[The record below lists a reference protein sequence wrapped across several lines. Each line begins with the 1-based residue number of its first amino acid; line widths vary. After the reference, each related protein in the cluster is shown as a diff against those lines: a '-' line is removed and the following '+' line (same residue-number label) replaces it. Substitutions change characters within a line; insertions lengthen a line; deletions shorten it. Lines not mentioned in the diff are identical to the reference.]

1 MKILSLTAGAAQMYC
16 GSCLRDNTLAAEL
29 KREGHD
35 VVLLPLY
42 TPTRTD
48 DANVSDAHI
57 FFGGISIYLENKWPL
72 FRRLP
77 RFFDRIWDSRRALD
91 WASRSQVSTSPKM
104 LGELTVSMLQSDHGP
119 HLREVEKL
127 VEWLAH
133 EPAPDVISL
142 PYTLLLG
149 LARPLRD
156 ALKRPLVC
164 FLQGEDL
171 FLEGLPEPYRTQSLD
186 LIRENLQ
193 YVDAFLPVSHYY
205 AGFMSTYLGIPDE
218 KMHVVPIG
226 IHLDGFDPSLRIYTN
241 CFTVG
246 YFARVAPEKSLHR
259 LCEAYRYLR
268 KETDFSGATLEVAG
282 YLAPEHSGY
291 LREAERRMKEWNLGQ
306 EFQYRG
312 VLDRAQKIDFLRSLD
327 VLSVPSEYHEPK
339 GIYLL
344 EAMAVGTPVIQPNYG
359 AFPEVIG
366 KTGGGVLFDPAVP
379 HSLEDAIYSF
389 WKNRQQARE
398 LGKRGAAGV
407 REHYTSQHMARAA
420 LAAYSRY
427 AAAPALG

>member
-29 KREGHD
+29 KRQGHD

-48 DANVSDAHI
+48 DPNVSDARV
-57 FFGGISIYLENKWPL
+57 FFGGISIYLEQRWKL

-77 RFFDRIWDSRRALD
+77 RFFDRLWDSRKALE
-91 WASRSQVSTSPKM
+91 WASRSQVSTSPKL

-119 HLREVEKL
+119 HLREVHKL
-127 VEWLAH
+127 LEWLRH

-149 LARPLRD
+149 LARPLRQ
-156 ALKRPLVC
+156 ALQRPLVC

-171 FLEGLPEPYRTQSLD
+171 FLQGLEEPYRTRSLN
-186 LIRENLQ
+186 LIRQNLQ
-193 YVDAFLPVSHYY
+193 YVDAFLPVSDYY
-205 AGFMSTYLGIPDE
+205 ADFMSSYLGIPRSL
-218 KMHVVPIG
+218 MHVVPLG
-226 IHLDGFDPSLRIYTN
+226 IHLDGFDPGLRIYTN

-246 YFARVAPEKSLHR
+246 YFARIAPEKSLHR

-268 KETDFSGATLEVAG
+268 RETDFNGTTLEAAG
-282 YLAPEHSGY
+282 YLAPEHAGY
-291 LREAERRMKEWNLGQ
+291 LRGVERRMKEWNLAA

-312 VLDRAQKIDFLRSLD
+312 TLDRAAKIDFLRSLD

-344 EAMAVGTPVIQPNYG
+344 EAMAVGTPVVQPAHG
-359 AFPEVIG
+359 AFPEVIA
-366 KTGGGVLFDPAVP
+366 KTGGGVLFDPAAP
-379 HSLEDAIYSF
+379 RGLENAIYAM

-398 LGKRGAAGV
+398 TGKRGAAGV
-407 REHYTSQHMARAA
+407 RLHYSAEQMARAA
-420 LAAYSRY
+420 LQAYSRC
-427 AAAPALG
+427 AAGASRG